1 MGDHLITGRNG
12 RSPQAGVAQQRLA
25 AKQLPVTV
33 GPEYE
38 YYVGHD
44 IERNTME
51 TVAIRDEFIKLGQVM
66 KLAGMVDS
74 GVDAKMVIQDGEV
87 LVNGEV
93 DTRRG
98 RKIVP
103 GDVISFRGQE
113 IEVVSK

>member
-1 MGDHLITGRNG
+1 
-12 RSPQAGVAQQRLA
+12 
-25 AKQLPVTV
+25 
-33 GPEYE
+33 
-38 YYVGHD
+38 
-44 IERNTME
+44 ME

-74 GVDAKMVIQDGEV
+74 GVDEKMVIQDGEV